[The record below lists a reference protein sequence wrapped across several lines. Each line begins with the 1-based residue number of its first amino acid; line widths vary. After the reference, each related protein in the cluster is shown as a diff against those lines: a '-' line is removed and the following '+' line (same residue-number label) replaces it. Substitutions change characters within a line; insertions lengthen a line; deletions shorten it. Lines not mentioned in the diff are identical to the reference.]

1 MAEFD
6 LQLRNG
12 TIVDGTRAPRYVGD
26 IGIKDGR
33 ITQLGGNATGSA
45 ERIIDADGLIVAPG
59 FVDLHTHYD
68 AQIRWDPWC
77 TISGWHG
84 VTSVVLGNCGFGFAP
99 VKPEF
104 RERSMLTMT
113 RTEAIPYE
121 SMKEGMAWDWET
133 IPEYLDSLERADK
146 GVNVIQYMP
155 TASLMTYVMGLEAA
169 KSRPA
174 TDVERVEMQRLLHEG
189 MEAGL
194 CGFSIQRL
202 GPDSVQADFDGS
214 PMVTDTMADADIL
227 ALAEVLRER
236 DDGFIQI
243 TQAEGAIKRD
253 LAFLETLAATA
264 NRPILH
270 NVVIP
275 SRRDPEVHRRPLRWI
290 ERCRE
295 KGLPIYAQCGTVRAG
310 FAFTLEHWNLYDA
323 SPAWRVVTTGT
334 KEEKLEK
341 MRDPAHR
348 KALVDEAE
356 AADRRLQIIQA
367 GVGGNPKYLVVQS
380 VNGQEE
386 LEPYVGKAVGEI
398 AEAEGKHPIEIMLD
412 LSLAGDLN
420 VEFLGPDRGSNAE
433 FMAEMIREPYSIPG
447 VSDGGAHTKFFTG
460 GAYTTDFLSWLVRDE
475 ERVSLEEA
483 HYRLSNL
490 PAQAAGFRDR
500 GVLEDGAA
508 ADIVVYD
515 MDELSVD
522 PPWIGDVAHDLPG
535 GEWRRVQ
542 RAIGYRAIIVN
553 GEGHLRGRCLH
564 WRHPGQ
570 AASPW
575 TSGLGQLA
583 EFTRRCSVRDR
594 PGRVR
599 VDQSP
604 ASRRPREA
612 LADASQ
618 AALDPLLHAGVGEQ
632 IELLLLDPLEHQA
645 ADDVRVETH
654 AQ

>member
-1 MAEFD
+1 MAELD
-6 LQLRNG
+6 LQLRGG

-26 IGIKDGR
+26 VGIKDGR
-33 ITQLGGNATGSA
+33 ITQLGGRVTGTA
-45 ERIIDADGLIVAPG
+45 KRVIDAGGLIVAPG

-113 RTEAIPYE
+113 RTEAIPFD
-121 SMKEGMAWDWET
+121 SMKEGMEWDWET

-174 TDVERVEMQRLLHEG
+174 TDVERKEMQRLLHEG

-243 TQAEGAIKRD
+243 TQAEGSIKKD

-290 ERCRE
+290 DRCRE
-295 KGLPIYAQCGTVRAG
+295 KGLPIYAQCATVRAG

-341 MRDPAHR
+341 MKDPALR

-367 GVGGNPKYLVVQS
+367 GVGGNPKFLVVQS
-380 VNGQEE
+380 VNGQDD
-386 LEPYVGKAVGEI
+386 LAPYVGKSIGEI
-398 AEAEGKHPIEIMLD
+398 AEAEGKHPIETMLD

-433 FMAEMIREPYSIPG
+433 FMAEMISEPYSIPG

-460 GAYTTDFLSWLVRDE
+460 GAFTTDFLSWLVRDE
-475 ERVSLEEA
+475 QLVSLEEA

-500 GVLEDGAA
+500 GVIEEGAA
-508 ADIVVYD
+508 ADVLVYD
-515 MDELSVD
+515 IDELAID

-542 RAIGYRAIIVN
+542 RAVGYKAIIVN
-553 GEGHLRGRCLH
+553 GEVTFEDGACTGATPGKLLRHGR
-564 WRHPGQ
+564 
-570 AASPW
+570 
-575 TSGLGQLA
+575 A
-583 EFTRRCSVRDR
+583 E
-594 PGRVR
+594 
-599 VDQSP
+599 
-604 ASRRPREA
+604 
-612 LADASQ
+612 
-618 AALDPLLHAGVGEQ
+618 
-632 IELLLLDPLEHQA
+632 
-645 ADDVRVETH
+645 
-654 AQ
+654 